1 MTLEEMQER
10 VERYY
15 INMENNLLMNIADK
29 LSKGLPMEI
38 DKYDLEKR
46 QPIYGSGEV
55 NEWQLERLKELGGL
69 TEKNAETIA
78 KYSGKT
84 KDEVEKIFQ
93 RAREIGTEIDR
104 EQLEMG
110 IKAGILNEI
119 NPIVEDQVVK
129 GIIESGINKTLT
141 TFNIENNSLLASA
154 NKEYKDIV
162 NNVTT
167 EVLSG
172 TKTIATAMQE
182 SVSQLAEKGLTGFTA
197 RNGAQWTPE
206 AYTKMVI
213 RTNVRQTTNEVQEAR
228 FELCGNDLIEIS
240 SHMGARPLCAED
252 QGKVFSLSGA
262 NVGKIKDG
270 LGNTIEVYDWNKS
283 SYGEPAGILG
293 INCGH
298 SRYAFIP
305 NLSIYREKH
314 IDRAEND
321 EAYREKQ
328 EQRSYE
334 RAIRNKKREIDMLKT
349 TGAEQDY
356 IKSKKEQLS
365 SYNKEYLDFLNKT
378 GRTRISSNEWIGK
391 INQTTKT
398 TDKVNKNYEKWQNK
412 NEKSKLPKTLKLD
425 NTQLQSTFLYD
436 KINILPRNVDIEKV
450 VAISG
455 KGTASNI
462 RDVKRLVEQYGGNAE
477 DWSKMTGM
485 IYGNTY
491 RYEVHWYQRDGIQY
505 DMKLKNFPVEIKRR
519 TK

>member
-154 NKEYKDIV
+154 NKEYTDIV

-378 GRTRISSNEWIGK
+378 GRTRISSNEWIGSLK
-391 INQTTKT
+391 R
-398 TDKVNKNYEKWQNK
+398 DL
-412 NEKSKLPKTLKLD
+412 NEKSKDDIIIKEVRYISGRK
-425 NTQLQSTFLYD
+425 NA
-436 KINILPRNVDIEKV
+436 KIELNYNIPNDIENYFFDDKHINADREHNITKDE
-450 VAISG
+450 AISY
-455 KGTASNI
+455 
-462 RDVKRLVEQYGGNAE
+462 VKNSKL
-477 DWSKMTGM
+477 KMTVWQGK
-485 IYGNTY
+485 YENYYSDNGTTY
-491 RYEVHWYQRDGIQY
+491 IDTKNKIIRSSYSSVEY
-505 DMKLKNFPVEIKRR
+505 DER
-519 TK
+519 TKKIMEVINNGRK